1 MLRLIDPRR
10 CPVEQA
16 LEIISSKWKPMILWR
31 LARGPL
37 RHAELRRAL
46 PGTSQ
51 RMLTLHLRELERD
64 GLVSRTVFAEN
75 PPRVEYALSTPA
87 RSLLP
92 VMEAMGRW
100 LLESHAE
107 LQAHA
112 ACASW
117 WQEAAANGSQGNVR
131 RFRAPG

>member
-1 MLRLIDPRR
+1 MLRLIDPAR

-31 LARGPL
+31 LAPGPL
-37 RHAELRRAL
+37 RHTELRRAL
-46 PGTSQ
+46 PGASQ

-112 ACASW
+112 AGASW
-117 WQEAAANGSQGNVR
+117 WQGAAANGSQGNVR
-131 RFRAPG
+131 RFRARG